1 MNPEISF
8 EFFPP
13 KTEDG
18 VLKLRETRKH
28 LALLNP
34 KFFSVTFGA
43 GGSTRDRTMDAV
55 LEIQAEGFEAAP
67 HISGISSSKEEILA
81 LLKAYQSHGIR
92 R

>member
-1 MNPEISF
+1 MKPEISF

-13 KTEDG
+13 KTEEG
-18 VLKLRETRKH
+18 VLKLRETRKQ

-55 LEIQAEGFEAAP
+55 LEIQAEVLKLQLTF
-67 HISGISSSKEEILA
+67 LVF
-81 LLKAYQSHGIR
+81 LLQKKR
-92 R
+92 F